1 SKTVTILDPSKN
13 QPASAFLTAE
23 LNLTELNYKGKSS
36 DFATR
41 LYAYGQD
48 DLSFAEINDGKPYV
62 DNNTY
67 SNRIISVYW
76 KDERYTDA
84 ESLLA
89 DATKKLEG
97 LAIPQRSY

>member
-1 SKTVTILDPSKN
+1 MTVRYDNQSKTVTILDPSKK
-13 QPASAFLTAE
+13 SAGQRILTAE

-62 DNNTY
+62 DNNTIVIGSY
-67 SNRIISVYW
+67 QYIGKN
-76 KDERYTDA
+76 ERYT
-84 ESLLA
+84 ERGKS
-89 DATKKLEG
+89 
-97 LAIPQRSY
+97 